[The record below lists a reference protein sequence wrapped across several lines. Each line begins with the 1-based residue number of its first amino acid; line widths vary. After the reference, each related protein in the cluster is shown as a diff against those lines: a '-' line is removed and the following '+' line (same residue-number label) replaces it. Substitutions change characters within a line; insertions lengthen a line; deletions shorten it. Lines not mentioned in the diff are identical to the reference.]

1 MAQVSS
7 IATGESATC
16 WIVRVGDTLHASN
29 AGSVTVPAPS
39 ARGHRRRVIHR
50 RKNRPRRHRT
60 KSMNHLDDKTAL
72 ITGGGRGI
80 GRAIALQLA
89 QRGARVAVAARSE
102 DELVETT
109 SAIAALGGR
118 AHAIVADLAT
128 PGAGTALARR
138 ALDELGRVDILI
150 NNAAVVAPLG
160 ASTGIDVEAF
170 ARAFTV
176 NVTSVAELTFALVSA
191 MVERRWGR
199 VVNVSSGIVAAPAA
213 MVGANAYAATK
224 AAIEAHTVNL
234 AAELAGTG
242 VTVNAY
248 RPGSVDTAMQAWI
261 RDHDCDAIGRVLR
274 DRFTERHAAGD
285 LIAPEASAA
294 ALTRRLAEDATGEIR
309 DVADDTAT
317 PSPSTGGAT
326 TRLSPGDTFPSLTI
340 TPADGHRLELPGA
353 LAGHFGVVLLYRGG
367 WCPYCVA
374 QLRAFRRAADRLA
387 DLDIRVVALS
397 VDDEATTRQ
406 TIAEHRLD
414 FPVGHS
420 ADADTVAAATGAFVN
435 DAPRYLQSTGLVLD
449 REGRVIVSVYSSG
462 AIGRLVPDDV
472 IGLIKYVRGQEPH
485 EEAA

>member
-1 MAQVSS
+1 
-7 IATGESATC
+7 
-16 WIVRVGDTLHASN
+16 
-29 AGSVTVPAPS
+29 
-39 ARGHRRRVIHR
+39 
-50 RKNRPRRHRT
+50 
-60 KSMNHLDDKTAL
+60 MNHLNDKTAL

-109 SAIAALGGR
+109 SAIAAAGGR
-118 AHAIVADLAT
+118 AHAIVADLAA

-138 ALDELGRVDILI
+138 ALDALGRVDILI

-160 ASTGIDVEAF
+160 ASTGVDLEAF

-176 NVTSVAELTFALVSA
+176 NVTSVAELTFALVPA

-199 VVNVSSGIVAAPAA
+199 VVNISSGIVAAAGVT
-213 MVGANAYAATK
+213 VGANAYAATK

-261 RDHDCDAIGRVLR
+261 RDHDSDAIGRVLR

-285 LIAPEASAA
+285 LITPEASALA
-294 ALTRRLAEDATGEIR
+294 RRLADDATGEIW
-309 DVADDTAT
+309 DVADDPAT
-317 PSPSTGGAT
+317 PTPSTERAT
-326 TRLSPGDTFPSLTI
+326 LTRLNPGDTFPSLTI
-340 TPADGHRLELPGA
+340 TPADGHPLELPAA

-367 WCPYCVA
+367 WCPYCNA
-374 QLRAFRRAADRLA
+374 QLRAFRRAAGQLA

-406 TIAEHRLD
+406 TIVKHGLE
-414 FPVGHS
+414 FPVGHD
-420 ADADTVAAATGAFVN
+420 ADADAVAAATGAFVN
-435 DAPRYLQSTGLVLD
+435 DAPRYLQSTGFVLD
-449 REGRVIVSVYSSG
+449 PEGRVIVSVYSSG

-472 IGLIKYVRGQEPH
+472 VGLVKYLRDR
-485 EEAA
+485 EASDQAA